1 VRAAVAA
8 APYETEEY
16 DKLPLKHRGVRFDF
30 IKCLIKDHQVPE
42 DWTTSQVVVGVIKKV
57 TATDSN
63 SYFSL
68 LCKKMKDPENKDKG
82 RIVGC
87 ADFMASHAWSTKFHL
102 LMKMLEQKAI
112 LFLQDHGRLP
122 FVLIDICC
130 LNQHELFFN
139 CTTEKAKR
147 IELTNAL
154 DEMLRAGGELV
165 LCLHPWRSPL
175 LLTRMW
181 CIFEIFR
188 CLALGIDVTAV
199 VSPEDA
205 ESIHA
210 FVKNGGELMSEV
222 VHIDAECAT
231 ASVPTDKENI
241 SRTIKKTVGFDEVS
255 GLQV

>member
-1 VRAAVAA
+1 
-8 APYETEEY
+8 
-16 DKLPLKHRGVRFDF
+16 
-30 IKCLIKDHQVPE
+30 
-42 DWTTSQVVVGVIKKV
+42 
-57 TATDSN
+57 
-63 SYFSL
+63 
-68 LCKKMKDPENKDKG
+68 
-82 RIVGC
+82 
-87 ADFMASHAWSTKFHL
+87 
-102 LMKMLEQKAI
+102 
-112 LFLQDHGRLP
+112 
-122 FVLIDICC
+122 
-130 LNQHELFFN
+130 
-139 CTTEKAKR
+139 
-147 IELTNAL
+147 
-154 DEMLRAGGELV
+154 
-165 LCLHPWRSPL
+165 
-175 LLTRMW
+175 MW